1 MRAGRG
7 SAISATFPLHLHA
20 LAGLSIADAPRADPM
35 INHGRSQ
42 GRLRMLGGRLEDIA
56 FALHQ
61 VVPIALTVG
70 VSTHV
75 GIATILGEAP
85 VRAGMIVD
93 ENAREALV
101 QGQWEWHDRRR
112 LIQQIV
118 HVRRV
123 PMGRIH
129 IFNST
134 VRRQPGRPP
143 YVDLERIQRDGYRS
157 VVHG

>member
-1 MRAGRG
+1 
-7 SAISATFPLHLHA
+7 
-20 LAGLSIADAPRADPM
+20 
-35 INHGRSQ
+35 
-42 GRLRMLGGRLEDIA
+42 MLGGRLEDIA